1 MNKLKDIAEN
11 NKLVKILFKI
21 IKGFLVILMLA
32 FIITVY
38 LQRFSNNKVSFFN
51 YRMFTVATSSMEPRY
66 VIGDVLF
73 AKKVEPS
80 EIKVGDAI
88 SYEGRVGSFKDKI
101 ITHEVVKIVKDNNGK
116 YVFHAKGR
124 ANIVEDPI
132 VYEDQLYG
140 IVVYKSRILSFVYKI
155 IKTTTGFFLFII
167 IPLVGIIGYELI
179 STLLAKEDKRRK
191 SI

>member
-1 MNKLKDIAEN
+1 
-11 NKLVKILFKI
+11 
-21 IKGFLVILMLA
+21 
-32 FIITVY
+32 
-38 LQRFSNNKVSFFN
+38 
-51 YRMFTVATSSMEPRY
+51 MFTVATSSMEPRY

>member
-1 MNKLKDIAEN
+1 MKKIKDITEN
-11 NKLVKILFKI
+11 NKFIKILFTI
-21 IKGFLVILMLA
+21 IKGIIFIFLLA

-38 LQRFSNNKVSFFN
+38 LQRFSDNKMSFFN

-73 AKKVEPS
+73 AKKVAAS

-101 ITHEVVKIVKDNNGK
+101 ITHEVVKIVKDDNGK

-140 IVVYKSRILSFVYKI
+140 TVVYKSKILSSVYKV
-155 IKTTTGFFLFII
+155 IKTQVGFFLCII
-167 IPLVGIIGYELI
+167 IPLIGIVGYELI
-179 STLLAKEDKRRK
+179 TTLLAKEDKRR
-191 SI
+191 STM

>member
-1 MNKLKDIAEN
+1 
-11 NKLVKILFKI
+11 
-21 IKGFLVILMLA
+21 
-32 FIITVY
+32 
-38 LQRFSNNKVSFFN
+38 
-51 YRMFTVATSSMEPRY
+51 MFTVATSSMEPRY

-167 IPLVGIIGYELI
+167 IPLVEL
-179 STLLAKEDKRRK
+179 
-191 SI
+191 

>member
-51 YRMFTVATSSMEPRY
+51 YRMFTVATSRMEPRY

>member
-1 MNKLKDIAEN
+1 MKKIKDITEN
-11 NKLVKILFKI
+11 NKFIKILFTI
-21 IKGFLVILMLA
+21 IKGIIFIFLLA

-38 LQRFSNNKVSFFN
+38 LQRFSDNKMSFFN

-73 AKKVEPS
+73 AKKVAAS

-88 SYEGRVGSFKDKI
+88 SYEGRAGSFKDKI
-101 ITHEVVKIVKDNNGK
+101 ITHEVVKIVKDDNGK

-140 IVVYKSRILSFVYKI
+140 TVVYKSKILSLVYKV
-155 IKTTTGFFLFII
+155 IKTQVGFFLCII
-167 IPLVGIIGYELI
+167 IPLIGIVGYELI
-179 STLLAKEDKRRK
+179 TTLLAKEDKRR
-191 SI
+191 STM